1 MNEAP
6 RHLLVFGATG
16 PTGRHLVEQALASGL
31 RVTACV
37 RDPAKLDLEHDEFEV
52 VRGDILDAGSL
63 AAAFAGEIDAVACTV
78 GMFHKQPENW
88 LSDGTRNIVTR
99 MQEHGVSRIAVVSS
113 LGAGDSRGQ
122 GNLLAK
128 AIQRFILREVLNDK
142 TRQEQVLESSALD
155 WTVFRP
161 PQLTDDPTV
170 RDDIV
175 LWTGKPPARRMTWK
189 VSRATVARYVLE
201 ALRTGAH
208 SRAAVNMSEPA

>member
-1 MNEAP
+1 MNEPP
-6 RHLLVFGATG
+6 RRLLVFGATG
-16 PTGRHLVEQALASGL
+16 PTGRHLVDQALAEGL
-31 RVTACV
+31 GVTACV
-37 RDPAKLDLEHDEFEV
+37 RDPAKLDLEHDELET

-63 AAAFAGEIDAVACTV
+63 AAAFAGEVDAVACTV
-78 GMFHKQPENW
+78 GMFHKQPETW
-88 LSDGTRNIVTR
+88 LSEGTRNIVGH
-99 MQEHGVSRIAVVSS
+99 MQDHGVRRIVVVSS

-142 TRQEQVLESSALD
+142 TRQEQVLGNSDLD

-161 PQLTDDPTV
+161 PQLTDDPAV

-175 LWTGKPPARRMTWK
+175 LWTGKPPRTRMTWK

-201 ALRTGAH
+201 ALQTGAH
-208 SRAAVNMSEPA
+208 SRAAVNLSEPA